1 MNTTSPEIADQ
12 PHRLRLSILFATF
25 FAAMLWS
32 IALFEFFTGADFTS
46 LGVLPREPVGLLG
59 ILFAPL
65 IHSSWLHLAANTG
78 PAIILGA
85 ALLYGYPRAAKIVI
99 PLVYLGTGL
108 VVWLFARPV
117 YHIGASGLTFGVMF
131 FITAIGFLRR
141 DKQALAL
148 ALTAFFLYGGMM
160 GGFFP
165 EEKNISYETHIAA
178 ALIGIVLAFLLKNL
192 DPPPPR
198 KIYSWELE
206 EDEEPDDTY
215 DTTKLYEDSG
225 DYEDYDDDEL
235 GIIEDED
242 GEPNK
247 TLH

>member
-1 MNTTSPEIADQ
+1 MHAVSPNIAEQ
-12 PHRLRLSILFATF
+12 AQHLRLSIFLAVSFTAV
-25 FAAMLWS
+25 LWS
-32 IALFEFFTGADFTS
+32 IKLFEFFTGADFTG
-46 LGVLPREPVGLLG
+46 LGVLPRQPIGLLG
-59 ILFAPL
+59 ILFSPL

-99 PLVYLGTGL
+99 PAVYLGTGII
-108 VVWLFARPV
+108 VWLFARPV

-131 FITAIGFLRR
+131 FITVIGFVRR

-148 ALTAFFLYGGMM
+148 ALSAFFLYGGMM

-178 ALIGIVLAFLLKNL
+178 AVIGIVLAFFLRNL

-198 KIYSWELE
+198 KVYSWELE

-215 DTTKLYEDSG
+215 DTTKLYDNNG

-235 GIIEDED
+235 DIVEDED
-242 GEPNK
+242 GEPNR